1 MPARKKVLAQAPK
14 GFRDI
19 LPDEQKYYEFV
30 KETAVKHLRFAGF
43 RRIDLPTLEYRS
55 VFERGVGEETD
66 IVQKEMFVVPRKSR
80 SEDKEDYVL
89 RPEGTAG
96 VARAYIEHGMHT
108 WPQPVMLYYIGPFFR
123 YEQPQ
128 EGRYREHYQVGAE
141 MLGTDKPSADVEV
154 IRLLW
159 DILTDLGFKDLL
171 LHINSIGCPHC
182 RPNIE
187 RSLKEYFE
195 LQKNKLCADCKRRLR
210 RNVFRILDCK
220 NARCR
225 QIVKDAPP
233 ILDNLCVY
241 CKNHLRKVLEMLDDL
256 KIRYDLDPT
265 LVRGL
270 DYYTRTVFEVSVEDD
285 KERQLSIASGGRYDG
300 LVKALGGP
308 ETPAVGFALGIDR
321 VVNLL
326 KEKNIKVPDYEKPVV
341 FFAQLGESAKRRS
354 YELIKKLQEEGIPV
368 QATPFKDSLKAQL
381 RTADRLRVKFTL
393 ILGQKEVNDKTIIVR
408 DMRESVQEII
418 PQDELIPYLK
428 EKLRQ
433 RK

>member
-1 MPARKKVLAQAPK
+1 MPPRKKVLAQAPK

-154 IRLLW
+154 TRLLW
-159 DILTDLGFKDLL
+159 DLDRFGLQ
-171 LHINSIGCPHC
+171 
-182 RPNIE
+182 RP
-187 RSLKEYFE
+187 
-195 LQKNKLCADCKRRLR
+195 
-210 RNVFRILDCK
+210 
-220 NARCR
+220 
-225 QIVKDAPP
+225 
-233 ILDNLCVY
+233 
-241 CKNHLRKVLEMLDDL
+241 
-256 KIRYDLDPT
+256 T
-265 LVRGL
+265 
-270 DYYTRTVFEVSVEDD
+270 
-285 KERQLSIASGGRYDG
+285 
-300 LVKALGGP
+300 
-308 ETPAVGFALGIDR
+308 FAH
-321 VVNLL
+321 
-326 KEKNIKVPDYEKPVV
+326 
-341 FFAQLGESAKRRS
+341 Q
-354 YELIKKLQEEGIPV
+354 
-368 QATPFKDSLKAQL
+368 
-381 RTADRLRVKFTL
+381 
-393 ILGQKEVNDKTIIVR
+393 
-408 DMRESVQEII
+408 
-418 PQDELIPYLK
+418 
-428 EKLRQ
+428 
-433 RK
+433 